1 MWKCPECGAIFEEP
15 NYMEICWED
24 YCGVSSMFPDRHY
37 GTVAECPECGHCID
51 IEYDIYDE
59 DEEEEYDEF
68 EE

>member
-1 MWKCPECGAIFEEP
+1 
-15 NYMEICWED
+15 MEICWED
-24 YCGVSSMFPDRHY
+24 YNGVSSMFPDRHY
-37 GTVAECPECGHCID
+37 GTVAECPECGHYID